1 MFLYLIQ
8 HGEAKSEKE
17 DPERGLTDRGIED
30 IKRVA
35 RFLGPL
41 NLSVSQIF
49 HSGKKR
55 ALQTAE
61 LYAEYLK
68 PERGLSV
75 DDGLAPLD
83 DPNIWFEKLSS
94 MNEDIVL
101 VGHLPHLERLSSLLL
116 CGDAGKKIINF
127 RMGGAVCLRRIDN
140 IWSIEWVVVPEVIRW
155 EI

>member
-17 DPERGLTDRGIED
+17 DPERGLTEKGIED

-35 RFLGPL
+35 RFLSPM
-41 NLSVSQIF
+41 NLSVSQIY

-61 LYAEYLK
+61 LYAEYIK
-68 PERGLSV
+68 PERGLTV
-75 DDGLAPLD
+75 AEGLAPLD
-83 DPNIWFEKLSS
+83 DPHIWFEKLSS
-94 MNEDIVL
+94 INEDIVL

-116 CGDAGKKIINF
+116 CGDPQKKIINF
-127 RMGGAVCLRRIDN
+127 RMGGIVCLKRIDQV
-140 IWSIEWVVVPEVIRW
+140 WSMEWAVVPEIVKKI
-155 EI
+155 